1 MTSLEDDEDA
11 GTTSACSEA
20 VARKG
25 TQSVEV
31 PRVTLTKTQ
40 PRVSISYATW
50 SSVGSSVSSGPC
62 QHCMIQAVA
71 YNLTDLQPDESHS
84 ATHPFVVD
92 QTFILIPYNLSVINC
107 CSTF

>member
-40 PRVSISYATW
+40 PLDLVCDLV
-50 SSVGSSVSSGPC
+50 VGRLVGFIWP
-62 QHCMIQAVA
+62 
-71 YNLTDLQPDESHS
+71 LS
-84 ATHPFVVD
+84 ALYDPG
-92 QTFILIPYNLSVINC
+92 C
-107 CSTF
+107 CI